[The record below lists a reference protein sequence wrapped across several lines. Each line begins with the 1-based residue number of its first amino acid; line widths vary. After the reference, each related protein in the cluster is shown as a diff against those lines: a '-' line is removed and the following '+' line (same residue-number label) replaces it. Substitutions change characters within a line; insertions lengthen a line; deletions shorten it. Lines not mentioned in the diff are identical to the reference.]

1 MSKYLKFLDLG
12 NQPLANNY
20 LRKDQL
26 IKKEKKYRLKV
37 GINNESKLV
46 SIEKPLSSK
55 IMFNENYPYRSSMS
69 KTMIKSFKIYQI
81 L

>member
-55 IMFNENYPYRSSMS
+55 IMFNQNYPFLYVQ
-69 KTMIKSFKIYQI
+69 K
-81 L
+81 